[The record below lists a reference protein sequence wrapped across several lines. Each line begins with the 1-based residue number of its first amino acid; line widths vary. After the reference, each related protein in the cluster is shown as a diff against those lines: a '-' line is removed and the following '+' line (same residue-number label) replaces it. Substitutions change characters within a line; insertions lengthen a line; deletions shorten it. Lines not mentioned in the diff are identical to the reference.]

1 MHDRRPALRAVP
13 QPRPAAPGETS
24 AALVDEQAERAVLGA
39 MLLADEQ
46 APAVYEAARRVVR
59 CRRVRGVNGVW
70 DYRGDFFEPRH
81 NVLFA
86 CMGQVIE
93 RGDRLDIITLA
104 AELRRARGYEDEHGL
119 LNTVGGV
126 QYLGDLY
133 ETLPTWAHVES
144 HARIVADLA
153 AARRMLEACES
164 SAADLR
170 ARGPAALRDCLARV
184 AEARTERRGKAAR
197 RMSDV
202 VESAWDQVAE
212 TLAGRRAPVP
222 TGFAALDG
230 DEHGLGHFAGG
241 LHRGELVVVTA
252 DQGGGKTAWVLQI
265 ALHAARQGR
274 SVLVISQE
282 MSAEALYWRL
292 ACADAKVDSGLLR
305 SGRLSQDD
313 VTALQAASRGYV
325 NLDLRVVDC
334 GCNVDD
340 IRTAALSVAATGP
353 LHLVVVDYLQ
363 ILDAPEDAPDKA
375 HEVVDANA
383 LAMKK
388 LARELD
394 APVVLLSQFNRS
406 AQTTPRKPRIQDL
419 KGSGGIESHADVI
432 VALWPEGGRRDGPMP
447 AELPVEGL
455 ILKNRNGPTEA
466 FPMVFERALTR
477 FREVVKRTEGA
488 VPPSYPDDLPEG
500 MPAAAPGDGC
510 AP

>member
-1 MHDRRPALRAVP
+1 MRDRPAPLRALP
-13 QPRPAAPGETS
+13 SLATRAAAVEKGSP
-24 AALVDEQAERAVLGA
+24 LVDLEAERAVLGA
-39 MLLADEQ
+39 LLLADAE
-46 APAVYEAARRVVR
+46 APGVYELVRRTLR
-59 CRRVRGVNGVW
+59 CRRVRGVHGVW

-81 NVLFA
+81 NVIFA
-86 CMGQVIE
+86 CMGQVLG
-93 RGDRLDIITLA
+93 RGDRLDVITLA
-104 AELRRARGYEDEHGL
+104 AELRTARGGEDDDQGL

-126 QYLGDLY
+126 QYLGDLSDS
-133 ETLPTWAHVES
+133 LPTWAHAES

-153 AARRMLEACES
+153 AARRLLDACE
-164 SAADLR
+164 AAALDLR

-197 RMSDV
+197 SMAEV
-202 VESAWDQVAE
+202 VDAAWDQVAE
-212 TLAGRRAPVP
+212 TLGGRRRPVP

-230 DEHGLGHFAGG
+230 DDRVVGYFAGG

-252 DQGGGKTAWVLQI
+252 DQGGGKTAWVLQV
-265 ALHAARQGR
+265 ALFAARQGL

-282 MSAEALYWRL
+282 MSAEALHWRL
-292 ACADAKVDSGLLR
+292 ACADAKVDSGALR
-305 SGRLSQDD
+305 SGRLTQDQLD
-313 VTALQAASRGYV
+313 ALLAASNAYTK
-325 NLDLRVVDC
+325 LPLRVVDC

-340 IRTAALSVAATGP
+340 VRTAALAVAATGP

-363 ILDAPEDAPDKA
+363 ILDAPEDASDKA

-406 AQTTPRKPRIQDL
+406 AQTTPRKPRIQDP

-455 ILKNRNGPTEA
+455 ILKNRNGPTES

-477 FREVVKRTEGA
+477 FREDVKRVEGA
-488 VPPSYPDDLPEG
+488 QPPSYPDDMPEG
-500 MPAAAPGDGC
+500 CGPC
-510 AP
+510 A

>member
-1 MHDRRPALRAVP
+1 MRPFDLSLPIHVV
-13 QPRPAAPGETS
+13 S
-24 AALVDEQAERAVLGA
+24 
-39 MLLADEQ
+39 
-46 APAVYEAARRVVR
+46 EA
-59 CRRVRGVNGVW
+59 N
-70 DYRGDFFEPRH
+70 
-81 NVLFA
+81 
-86 CMGQVIE
+86 E
-93 RGDRLDIITLA
+93 RGDWRAGHKRTTEQRGLVRLALRTIPRPPSTLPLVITLERVA
-104 AELRRARGYEDEHGL
+104 PLPLDDDNFARGLKAVRDE
-119 LNTVGGV
+119 
-126 QYLGDLY
+126 
-133 ETLPTWAHVES
+133 
-144 HARIVADLA
+144 
-153 AARRMLEACES
+153 
-164 SAADLR
+164 
-170 ARGPAALRDCLARV
+170 
-184 AEARTERRGKAAR
+184 
-197 RMSDV
+197 
-202 VESAWDQVAE
+202 VAE

-313 VTALQAASRGYV
+313 ITALQAASRAYV

-477 FREVVKRTEGA
+477 FREDVKRTEGA

-500 MPAAAPGDGC
+500 MPAAAPAGEC